1 MYCNVWSKNRKSKKA
16 EISYTKKKKVFL
28 LLTASVVMNMK
39 NVFKEKES
47 IEISKILASINN
59 IVSENSII
67 VSENT

>member
-1 MYCNVWSKNRKSKKA
+1 MFEVKIENLKKLKYH
-16 EISYTKKKKVFL
+16 ILKKKVFL

-39 NVFKEKES
+39 NIFKEKES

>member
-16 EISYTKKKKVFL
+16 EISYTKKKVFL

-39 NVFKEKES
+39 NIFKEKES

>member
-16 EISYTKKKKVFL
+16 EISYTKKKVFL

-39 NVFKEKES
+39 NIFKEKES
-47 IEISKILASINN
+47 IEISKILASVNN
-59 IVSENSII
+59 IVSDNSII

>member
-16 EISYTKKKKVFL
+16 EISYTKIFL

-39 NVFKEKES
+39 NIFKEKES

>member
-16 EISYTKKKKVFL
+16 EISYTKKKVFL

-39 NVFKEKES
+39 NIFKEKES

-59 IVSENSII
+59 IVSDNSII